1 MNAVILVSGFRK
13 VILIIQLILEKKI
26 EEESL
31 GKRKHRKAI
40 PWSQIRKSVPLYAG
54 VAALVCHEYPLVI
67 MLQVTKEAKLKVNSF
82 IF

>member
-1 MNAVILVSGFRK
+1 V
-13 VILIIQLILEKKI
+13 

-40 PWSQIRKSVPLYAG
+40 PWRQIRTSIPLYAG

-67 MLQVTKEAKLKVNSF
+67 MLQVGFDKKNSYN
-82 IF
+82 